1 MPNLFR
7 YSNAK
12 QKVYYRGGAFMS
24 FDIGGKLKELR
35 TQNNLT
41 QEELADRSELS
52 KGFISQIERNLT
64 SPSIATLMDILECL
78 GSNLKEFFSNVE
90 DERIVF
96 RKEDFFVK
104 EDKERTIKWIV
115 PNAQKNDME
124 PIIITI
130 APDGRSAVIDPHS
143 GEEFG
148 FILSGSVNVVL
159 GKNKYKAKKGESFY
173 YEAGTVHYLENT
185 GKTPA
190 VVIWVCTPPNF

>member
-1 MPNLFR
+1 
-7 YSNAK
+7 
-12 QKVYYRGGAFMS
+12 MS

-64 SPSIATLMDILECL
+64 SPSIATLTDILECL

-90 DERIVF
+90 DEKIVF

-130 APDGRSAVIDPHS
+130 EADGRSAVEDPHS

-148 FILSGSVNVVL
+148 FVLSGNVNVVL

-173 YEAGTVHYLENT
+173 YEANTVHYLENA